1 MKLPGASL
9 HRIVIIEQPEELH
22 ESKES
27 SFFNTEQVAV
37 KFSFLFFSYKTW
49 NAARELVEEAA
60 TAGQHTAAHISVTEG
75 SQTWTVQVKP
85 NGDTGTDINKW

>member
-1 MKLPGASL
+1 MKLSGASL
-9 HRIVIIEQPEELH
+9 HRIVITAQPEELH

-27 SFFNTEQVAV
+27 SFFNTGQVV
-37 KFSFLFFSYKTW
+37 VMFSFLFFAYKTS

-85 NGDTGTDINKW
+85 NGDTSTDINKR